1 MTSTPP
7 IRLTDK
13 CVSLLSAISFAL
25 VILAGEHSP
34 PLSQS
39 PGKGRSEARDRAGPR
54 GGVCAL
60 ELLPGEHPC
69 ACFLHAP
76 PLQLPALLLLPV
88 PWLRLFD
95 PVGS

>member
-25 VILAGEHSP
+25 VILTGEHSP
-34 PLSQS
+34 PRLKAQE
-39 PGKGRSEARDRAGPR
+39 RAEARDRAGSR

-69 ACFLHAP
+69 AYLLCAP